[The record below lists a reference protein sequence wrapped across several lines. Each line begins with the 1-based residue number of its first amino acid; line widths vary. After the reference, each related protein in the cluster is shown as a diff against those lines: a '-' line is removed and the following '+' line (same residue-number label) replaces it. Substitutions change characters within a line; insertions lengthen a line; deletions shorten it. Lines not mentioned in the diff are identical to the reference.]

1 MLVYIRVWVGCSVP
15 RIIEGRG
22 GIGIPGGCLSPAKTW
37 RGPGQA
43 AAAAA
48 AAARAKSSLAE
59 RKGRARGEGEQQR
72 ESEIKSCQGRMHRL
86 ILYVPGG
93 SGKGT
98 RPARRL

>member
-1 MLVYIRVWVGCSVP
+1 VGCSVP

-48 AAARAKSSLAE
+48 AAARAPSRRWQKEKAARGGRENSRGNQKSS
-59 RKGRARGEGEQQR
+59 RAKDE
-72 ESEIKSCQGRMHRL
+72 C
-86 ILYVPGG
+86 
-93 SGKGT
+93 T
-98 RPARRL
+98 D